1 MRVFFG
7 AFLILCAR
15 EGVSGDGLSDLELRE
30 TVAGLK
36 HLIESQH
43 ELLFSQNARIRQLE
57 EANFGDE
64 GDLGDE
70 GAFGRTLQESGDND
84 TNMTIVAESE
94 IGSRIIELATAMD
107 HMWLLICGS
116 LVMFMQAGFA
126 MVEAGCCRAKNVQN
140 ILMKNLSDVCI
151 GTLGWWALGWAMA
164 YGHDGKKGF
173 IPGGETGFFGMG
185 FNRDEDSGRITP
197 NDGNLALNWFF
208 QWAFCSAAATIVSG
222 GVAER
227 VRFGGYAI
235 YSLTMTGFIYPLVVS
250 WTWGSGW
257 LSSEVNDINFI
268 DFAGSGV
275 VHLTGGTG
283 ALVGAV
289 IAGSRN
295 GRWDYPEEFVPHSL
309 PLVVL
314 GTFILW
320 FGWYGFN
327 CGSTLSMHDAKTGM
341 LAAQVAMN
349 TTISAATGGIS
360 VFTIRLLILRKYD
373 VGGLCNGVLAGLV
386 SITAGCSNV
395 ESGSAF
401 CIGLIGGCVYHTA
414 SVIIRTVKID
424 DPIDAFPVHGAC
436 GAWGLMA
443 AALFDWG
450 RGFDHVHGFS
460 GWDCMRD
467 VVTRECMTG
476 KGGELVAANAI
487 MLVTIV
493 SWSGTIS
500 ALIFALLRVFGYLRA
515 TDDSQDEGMDSS
527 CAVKSA
533 YTLED
538 AHGIVA
544 DTPKKKVTTDFLPMV

>member
-1 MRVFFG
+1 V
-7 AFLILCAR
+7 
-15 EGVSGDGLSDLELRE
+15 LS
-30 TVAGLK
+30 
-36 HLIESQH
+36 
-43 ELLFSQNARIRQLE
+43 SQNARIRQLE
-57 EANFGDE
+57 VANYGDIE
-64 GDLGDE
+64 EENLGRALQGLDDDDNE
-70 GAFGRTLQESGDND
+70 TDVNATTIAENDIGR
-84 TNMTIVAESE
+84 MVV
-94 IGSRIIELATAMD
+94 ELATAMD

-164 YGHDGKKGF
+164 YGHDRNKGF
-173 IPGGETGFFGMG
+173 IPGGESGFFGMG
-185 FNRDEDSGRITP
+185 FNRDEGSGRITP

-227 VRFGGYAI
+227 VRFGGYAF
-235 YSLTMTGFIYPLVVS
+235 YSLTMTGFIYPVVVS
-250 WTWGSGW
+250 WTWGFGW
-257 LSSEVNDINFI
+257 LSSEVNDVNFV
-268 DFAGSGV
+268 DFAGAGI

-295 GRWDYPEEFVPHSL
+295 GRWEYPEEFVPHSL

-360 VFTIRLLILRKYD
+360 VFAIRLIILRKYD

-401 CIGLIGGCVYHTA
+401 CIGLIGGCIYHAA
-414 SVIIRTVKID
+414 STLIRFAKID

-460 GWDCMRD
+460 GWDCMREAKD
-467 VVTRECMTG
+467 DGTVGCMTG
-476 KGGELVAANAI
+476 KGGQLVAANAV

-493 SWSGTIS
+493 AWSGTIS
-500 ALIFALLRVFGYLRA
+500 AIIFTVLRVFGYLRA
-515 TDDSQDEGMDSS
+515 TNDNQDEGMDAS

-544 DTPKKKVTTDFLPMV
+544 DGHKKKSQASDLISLPMV